1 MNSRRARFTYQ
12 VTGQSGLHSKA
23 LLKEKKESKEAG
35 METDRQMSRGE
46 EEEKGKKLQQG
57 VEGNEQITVQQTSQK
72 QRNKLSPL
80 PQDQAK
86 VVLKYSAAARI
97 Q

>member
-1 MNSRRARFTYQ
+1 MNSRRAWSTYQ

-23 LLKEKKESKEAG
+23 LLKEKKESREAG

-46 EEEKGKKLQQG
+46 EEKGEKTFQQG
-57 VEGNEQITVQQTSQK
+57 VKDNEQIIVQQTSQK

-86 VVLKYSAAARI
+86 VALKHSAAARI

>member
-23 LLKEKKESKEAG
+23 LLKEKKESREAG

-46 EEEKGKKLQQG
+46 EEKGKKLQLG